1 MVDGRGEQGPEN
13 QVWKRLSDELKPKW
27 NPWKYQEYEN
37 FEFNMRKALREVG
50 MLKFY
55 DAWIDKPTPTA
66 AYFE

>member
-55 DAWIDKPTPTA
+55 DAWIW
-66 AYFE
+66 